1 MTNNKSNW
9 TQISVDETIQWQCD
23 KAPVLRKSIILS
35 FFTGELLT
43 AMPNV
48 SYFFEPLWFLSRSN
62 KSQEPSVTEV
72 SRVLKIPFL
81 AREFNSSSS
90 SNFEINYTNS
100 RQKKKTCYSNFNQSQ
115 INFIKCN
122 KAKTLS
128 KTIDAPLISSLVT
141 HRKLDLWPNC

>member
-1 MTNNKSNW
+1 MTNNKGNW

-72 SRVLKIPFL
+72 SRVLKIPF
-81 AREFNSSSS
+81 F
-90 SNFEINYTNS
+90 
-100 RQKKKTCYSNFNQSQ
+100 
-115 INFIKCN
+115 
-122 KAKTLS
+122 S
-128 KTIDAPLISSLVT
+128 KGI
-141 HRKLDLWPNC
+141 